1 LSTVDLGRMLEFTD
15 DELSQLKLHTGRM
28 SWATGDYSVGW
39 LKVYVDAHN
48 AITKVLRGAIER
60 QHPQI

>member
-1 LSTVDLGRMLEFTD
+1 MLEFTD

-60 QHPQI
+60 EHPQI